1 MIFERDTARTSTG
14 SEGMYLHCIIS
25 LILCRYELVAIGMNV
40 SRNLYVAINFY
51 GSRMDPNVTVWH
63 GLSEKMV
70 FKGFSA
76 YFDCPT
82 STTTEKIVASAT
94 FAGGGM
100 GIVLGLKLRDTE
112 SPCIA
117 LDVTRFSRFPSGLSV
132 LLTFTHLSLL
142 CPLVISECERLF
154 LGELLMITDIFISE
168 PTKFQWTSLK
178 RWISA
183 FLYFEKS

>member
-82 STTTEKIVASAT
+82 STTTEKIVAAAT
-94 FAGGGM
+94 VAGDGRGM
-100 GIVLGLKLRDTE
+100 GVGLTSRQKE
-112 SPCIA
+112 SPYIA
-117 LDVTRFSRFPSGLSV
+117 LDVTPFSRFPGGL
-132 LLTFTHLSLL
+132 
-142 CPLVISECERLF
+142 CI
-154 LGELLMITDIFISE
+154 
-168 PTKFQWTSLK
+168 
-178 RWISA
+178 
-183 FLYFEKS
+183 